1 MNILTAIWLVSA
13 ILSLLY
19 GFLIFNTGSGSSFFL
34 VWFLVSGFF
43 AFCSFLSFQHRWSHT
58 PGVFRLCFLLPVGTA
73 AASLVLCDILIL
85 TAFPDRGEE
94 ELDCVIVLGCQVRPD
109 GEPSRSLRSRLDT
122 AAAYLKKNPDTAV
135 IVSGGQG
142 NNEPCSEAE
151 AMAAYL
157 ESSGIEGG
165 RIRLESLSSTT
176 AENLRN
182 SFRLCRPSDDRI
194 GIVTSNYHLYR
205 SLFIA
210 KRLGGNHPS
219 DDRIGIVTSNY
230 HLYRSLFIAK
240 RLGGNHICGIA
251 APSLPLYLPNNML
264 REILALLHSF
274 LTRG

>member
-19 GFLIFNTGSGSSFFL
+19 GCLIYSTGSGSSFFL
-34 VWFLVSGFF
+34 VWYLISGFF

-58 PGVFRLCFLLPVGTA
+58 PGVFRLCFLLVVGTA
-73 AASLVLCDILIL
+73 AASLVLCGILIL

-94 ELDCVIVLGCQVRPD
+94 GLDCVIVLGCQVRPD
-109 GEPSRSLRSRLDT
+109 GEPSLSLRSRLET
-122 AAAYLKKNPDTAV
+122 AAAYLKKNPDTSV

-142 NNEPCSEAE
+142 SNEPCAEAE
-151 AMAAYL
+151 AMAAYM
-157 ESSGIEGG
+157 EACGIEGG
-165 RIRLESLSSTT
+165 RIRQESLSSTT

-182 SFRLCRPSDDRI
+182 SFRICRPSDDRI
-194 GIVTSNYHLYR
+194 GIVTNNFHLYR
-205 SLFIA
+205 SLFLA
-210 KRLGGNHPS
+210 KKLSG
-219 DDRIGIVTSNY
+219 
-230 HLYRSLFIAK
+230 K
-240 RLGGNHICGIA
+240 KICGIA